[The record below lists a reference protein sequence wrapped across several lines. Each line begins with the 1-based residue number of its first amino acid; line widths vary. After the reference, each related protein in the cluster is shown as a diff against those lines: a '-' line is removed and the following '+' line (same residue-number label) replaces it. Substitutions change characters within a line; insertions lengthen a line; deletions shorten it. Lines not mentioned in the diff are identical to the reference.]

1 MEEMDVD
8 GNGYVELPEF
18 EAWWSRHGGDL
29 ETHRD
34 RAFTLVFEGGLE
46 LLRGGGH
53 CCSHS
58 NVCQDV
64 GPLPAST
71 NGPRRLAYRWG
82 CFTTRYARSTSRFR
96 TATADFGLAS

>member
-53 CCSHS
+53 I
-58 NVCQDV
+58 VAAQMWQV
-64 GPLPAST
+64 KWLWALGTRRQPVEMVAPAGVSM
-71 NGPRRLAYRWG
+71 
-82 CFTTRYARSTSRFR
+82 
-96 TATADFGLAS
+96 